1 MAAASQALPQSRA
14 LWTSQKDQL
23 SSVRSPSFDLGIWV
37 RTLSPALRMRFA
49 ARAAKPLEVDV
60 TFERGDLGIVKGAFS
75 AAVDDAELEAFLHT
89 ELEELLPLFDATLS
103 APRLRV
109 RLDRIVDSMCAKL
122 HTDCLKLRLA
132 CTYAGPGTEWVD
144 DVDADRGMLGRA
156 DLSVDGANAAI
167 LRHDDALRRC
177 GIGDVILLKGSEWN
191 ESEQGAI
198 HRSPQFTGQGRILL
212 RIDEPETRP

>member
-1 MAAASQALPQSRA
+1 MAAAYPALPQSRT

-23 SSVRSPSFDLGIWV
+23 PFVRSPSFDLGIWA

-49 ARAAKPLEVDV
+49 ARAAEPLEVDE
-60 TFERGDLGIVKGAFS
+60 TFERRDLDIVLGALS
-75 AAVDDAELEAFLHT
+75 AVGDAELEAFLRD
-89 ELEELLPLFDATLS
+89 ELQQLLPVFDATLNAS
-103 APRLRV
+103 HFRV
-109 RLDRIVDSMCAKL
+109 RLDRVADNMCEKL

-144 DVDADRGMLGRA
+144 DADADRGMLARA
-156 DLSVDGANAAI
+156 DLTVDDANAAV
-167 LRHDDALRRC
+167 LRHSDALQRC